1 VNGYKLLANA
11 IAVGIIVG
19 VASAPIN
26 PVAHADV
33 TLLSAD
39 DPLAGSDTAIILG
52 GTTEPTPSTAF
63 AQAAED
69 LYLHPLGFDGGA
81 TDSTVCDMIGTDPCS
96 APLQVLTTPEL
107 IQQGPSSLTAADD
120 VVLAVENEFN
130 ADPGAFSAEHPLTIF
145 GYSQS
150 ATAESIAMTR
160 LEEAGIPSGD
170 LHFVFIGDPSLPGG
184 VWPNL
189 VPDLD
194 ALFGSNLTNTLLT
207 AVGVDGVLGNLTPD
221 DLYPTTIYTLD
232 GDGVADF
239 QQDFTAGGLLDP
251 IVALFVQHVEYLGLT
266 PTQIADATTSTD
278 GDLTLVDISDNINNF
293 DAWVGAIEHG
303 VASSGLLES
312 LFESL
317 QLYFTNMF

>member
-1 VNGYKLLANA
+1 VNGYKLLANVT
-11 IAVGIIVG
+11 AVGVIVG
-19 VASAPIN
+19 VASAPITQL
-26 PVAHADV
+26 AHADV

-39 DPLAGSDTAIILG
+39 DPLSGSDTAIILG

-69 LYLHPLGFDGGA
+69 LYLHPLGFDDGA
-81 TDSTVCDMIGTDPCS
+81 TYSTVCDMVGTDPCS

-107 IQQGPSSLTAADD
+107 IQQGPSSLTAASD

-150 ATAESIAMTR
+150 ATAESIAMSR
-160 LEEAGIPSGD
+160 LEEAGIPSAD
-170 LHFVFIGDPSLPGG
+170 LHFVFLGDPSLPGG

-189 VPDLD
+189 VPDMD
-194 ALFGSNLTNTLLT
+194 SIFGSSLTNTILT
-207 AVGVDGVLGNLTPD
+207 DLGMDGVLGNLTPD

-251 IVALFVQHVEYLGLT
+251 LVGLFVQHAEYLGLT
-266 PTQIADATTSTD
+266 PTQVADATTSTH
-278 GDLTLVDISDNINNF
+278 GDLTYVDISDNINNF
-293 DAWVGAIEHG
+293 DAWIGAIEHG

-312 LFESL
+312 VFDSL
-317 QLYFTNMF
+317 QLYFGNTF